1 MTKILI
7 GTAGWDYKDWSGS
20 FYPKN
25 LEKAE
30 HLAYYAKFFDI
41 TEINS
46 TFYNLPSEEMV
57 KNWFNVVSKEF
68 KFVVKVWQNI
78 THKFKDADNEYYIS
92 EFFSRLEALSERII
106 AFLFQFPPW
115 FKRTENHLKYLKNL
129 IEQIPPTYSYVIE
142 LRDNSWFEP
151 SQLSQFIDGK
161 HIVLGTTYMPGI
173 DPFYLPNQKRYYIR
187 LIGDRALTKFDKIQR
202 TQSVELEAFEKSIQK
217 LLEIKNIDDVF
228 VIVNNHFMG
237 FAPDSVNLIKKM
249 LSLSFRN
256 FSQQRSLSDFL

>member
-1 MTKILI
+1 MKKIYI
-7 GTAGWDYKDWSGS
+7 GTAGWDYKDWSGP
-20 FYPKN
+20 FYPKS

-30 HLAYYAKFFDI
+30 HLAFYAKYFDI

-57 KNWFNVVSKEF
+57 KNWARVVPDEF

-78 THKFKDADNEYYIS
+78 THAFKDADNDYNIS
-92 EFFSRLEALSERII
+92 EFFSRLEPLSGKAV

-115 FKRTENHLKYLKNL
+115 FKRTDNHAKYLRNL
-129 IEQIPPTYSYVIE
+129 IEKLPYTYSYIIE

-151 SQLSQFIDGK
+151 SLLSQFVDGK
-161 HIVLGTTYMPGI
+161 RIILGTTYMPGV
-173 DPFYLPNQKRYYIR
+173 DPFYLSYQKRYYIR
-187 LIGDRALTKFDKIQR
+187 LIGDRTLTKFDRIQR

-217 LLEIKNIDDVF
+217 LLEVKNIDDVF

-237 FAPDSVNLIKKM
+237 FAPDSANLIKKM
-249 LSLSFRN
+249 LSLPFRN